1 MPSPV
6 PAAHPSFRS
15 RSVHKPAL
23 PLITSARRPRGSGE
37 DCPQRWIG
45 RFPQDRSAEALQL

>member
-37 DCPQRWIG
+37 DCPQRRIG